1 MDDSAKIDYVSDI
14 ASYVDTELCRKTWL
28 NYSLLGGDFGAICF
42 LYYYS
47 KVDPKYGAVA
57 DRYLDKMLS
66 GITRRPF
73 VYTYCNGIAGL
84 GIGLQLLEHDGF
96 LEGVSTSLD
105 EYDRYLC
112 GLLPGI
118 LNLKSIDFLHGVIG
132 VGLYFVSRDRHNPEL
147 SLQCIDRIVGF
158 LYSSSK
164 KKGNTIYWELEEDD
178 YYKRFNISLSHG
190 ASSILIFLSRVN
202 SLDLKIENKQY
213 IRPLID
219 GIINYILEQKMD
231 EEKVGSFFPSF
242 PRESGLPSTKSRL
255 AWCYGDLG
263 IAIALKE
270 AAKSINDPGLYGFG
284 VEVLK
289 FSAAKRRDVKANS
302 IHDAGL
308 CHGAM
313 GVSQIFKRSYE
324 ETRDNVFKQA
334 SEYWRE
340 VALSFAKPEDGKMIF
355 KSYNNQT
362 DKWENSINIL
372 EGNAGIGLCLIGAD
386 SFINKILLLS

>member
-1 MDDSAKIDYVSDI
+1 MDDSTKIDCISDI
-14 ASYVDTELCRKTWL
+14 ASYIDTELSRKTWL

-47 KVDPKYGAVA
+47 KVDPKYDAVA

-66 GITRRPF
+66 DITRYPL
-73 VYTYCNGIAGL
+73 YTYCNGIAGL
-84 GIGLQLLEHDGF
+84 GIGLQLLEQDGF
-96 LEGVSTSLD
+96 LEGVSASLD
-105 EYDRYLC
+105 EYDRYLYW
-112 GLLPGI
+112 LLPRI
-118 LNLKSIDFLHGVIG
+118 LNLRSIDFLHGVIG
-132 VGLYFVSRDRHNPEL
+132 VGLYFVSRHIYSPEL

-158 LYSSSK
+158 LYSCSK
-164 KKGNTIYWELEEDD
+164 RKDNSIYWELGEDD

-190 ASSILIFLSRVN
+190 SSSILIFLSRVY
-202 SLDLKIENKQY
+202 SLGLELANKQY

-219 GIINYILEQKMD
+219 GIINYILAQKMD

-242 PRESGLPSTKSRL
+242 PRESGLPNTKSRL

-270 AAKSINDPGLYGFG
+270 AAKSINDPGLYEFG
-284 VEVLK
+284 IEVLK

-313 GVSQIFKRSYE
+313 GVSRIFKRSYE
-324 ETRDNVFKQA
+324 ETGDDVFKQA

-372 EGNAGIGLCLIGAD
+372 EGNAGIGLCLIDAD